1 MANWEKNKENKQTFI
16 FFFYIFVCPL
26 GLSENSLALSSRLDL
41 LLIGWWPHS
50 SDKFGKSAAAAAS
63 TLISR
68 EAAGCLA
75 RLDVLEP
82 LQIAC

>member
-1 MANWEKNKENKQTFI
+1 MANWEKKENKQKI
-16 FFFYIFVCPL
+16 FDIFVCPL
-26 GLSENSLALSSRLDL
+26 GLSENSLALSSRLDS

-75 RLDVLEP
+75 RLDFLEP

>member
-1 MANWEKNKENKQTFI
+1 MKWLIGKKKLKKISKI
-16 FFFYIFVCPL
+16 FCISVCPL

-50 SDKFGKSAAAAAS
+50 SDKFGKSAVAAAS

-75 RLDVLEP
+75 RLDFLEP

>member
-1 MANWEKNKENKQTFI
+1 MANWGKKIKKTSKHFLN
-16 FFFYIFVCPL
+16 IFVCPL
-26 GLSENSLALSSRLDL
+26 GLSENLALSSRLDL
-41 LLIGWWPHS
+41 LLIGWWPHL
-50 SDKFGKSAAAAAS
+50 SDKFGKSATAAAS

-75 RLDVLEP
+75 RLDFLAP